1 MAKLCSEA
9 YHCDLSEKGST
20 SNSSSGLPLTTID
33 WYDREEKVACV
44 KKWYNRNCNCAG
56 HNNMPCGDTAGN
68 LIYNIPNSL
77 AEAKGEN
84 YPKYPEQRIFSETTW
99 KTQVPT
105 SSLPPIDGSG
115 GSFDV
120 SGDKINRRKK
130 IIRNVGIGA
139 GILAAIVGIFAL
151 TKKKK
156 SSISYYDPNRQQKL
170 QDRQNE
176 ETVELIDEK
185 TGKTIT
191 YKNPYFTGLATSD
204 NTLLYGVLG
213 VGVLALTIIIIKK

>member
-1 MAKLCSEA
+1 MAKLCSQA

-44 KKWYNRNCNCAG
+44 KKWYNRDCNCAG
-56 HNNMPCGDTAGN
+56 HSNMPCGDKAGN
-68 LIYNIPNSL
+68 LIYNIPNSV

-99 KTQVPT
+99 RTQEPT
-105 SSLPPIDGSG
+105 SSLPIDGSS

-139 GILAAIVGIFAL
+139 GIVAAIAGIFAL
-151 TKKKK
+151 TKKNK
-156 SSISYYDPNRQQKL
+156 SSISYYDPNRKQKL
-170 QDRQNE
+170 QDRKNE
-176 ETVELIDEK
+176 ETVELIDER
-185 TGKTIT
+185 TGKITIH
-191 YKNPYFTGLATSD
+191 KNPYFNGVSESD
-204 NTLLYGVLG
+204 NTLLYAVLG
-213 VGVLALTIIIIKK
+213 VGVLALTIIIVKK